1 MRTLLTHKHFDAY
14 TLRLGM
20 DIKSAFEKV
29 EEKDWTVE
37 NFKFYTAVS
46 VMASSRI
53 EGEEMQIDSYLK
65 HKLQDV
71 EYLPNL
77 TEKPNDLYTAY
88 EFARDNKLTLANFLH
103 AHALATSHLLPA
115 SQRGVVRKGNMVIME
130 QHTGQI
136 QFEAASAGI
145 VQHEFDQFWD
155 DLEAIIKQELS
166 VEEAFYYAALIHLV
180 FVKIHPFNDGNGR
193 SARLLEKWFL
203 ATKLGQKAWY
213 IGSENYYYQHIQ
225 SYYANLQRT
234 GLFYDNTDYEKALPF
249 LFMLP
254 HALK

>member
-1 MRTLLTHKHFDAY
+1 MLTLLAHKHFNDY

-88 EFARDNKLTLANFLH
+88 EFARDNGLTFANFLQ
-103 AHALATSHLLPA
+103 AHTLATSHLLPA

-145 VQHEFDQFWD
+145 VQREFDLFWNE
-155 DLEAIIKQELS
+155 LEVIIKQELS
-166 VEEAFYYAALIHLV
+166 IEETFYYAALIHLV

-203 ATKLGQKAWY
+203 ATKLGQNAWY
-213 IGSENYYYQHIQ
+213 IASENYYYQHLQ

-234 GLFYDNTDYEKALPF
+234 GLFYDKADYEKALPF

-254 HALK
+254 QALK